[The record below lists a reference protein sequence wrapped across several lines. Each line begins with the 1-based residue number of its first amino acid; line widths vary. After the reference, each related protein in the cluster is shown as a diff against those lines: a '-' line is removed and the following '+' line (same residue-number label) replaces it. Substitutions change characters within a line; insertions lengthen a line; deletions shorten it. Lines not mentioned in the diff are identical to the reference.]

1 MLVAQS
7 TQLLSDQSILEAEKT
22 VNSQKTCVKQGQMYP
37 LSMAGFQ
44 LEIVWKR
51 LPPALSLGISLL
63 RNSSKEYGPC

>member
-22 VNSQKTCVKQGQMYP
+22 VNSQKTCVQQGQMYP

-51 LPPALSLGISLL
+51 LPLALSLGIYLL
-63 RNSSKEYGPC
+63 RNSFKEYGPC